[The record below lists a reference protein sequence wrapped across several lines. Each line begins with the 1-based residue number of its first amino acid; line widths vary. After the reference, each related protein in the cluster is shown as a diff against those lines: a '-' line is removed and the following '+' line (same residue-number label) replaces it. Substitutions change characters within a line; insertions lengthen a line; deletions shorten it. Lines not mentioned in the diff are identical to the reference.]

1 MLEQDWL
8 TLGAPALAGSLQ
20 QTPATGE
27 HSEPALIA
35 HRGCA
40 RENPENTIRAIE
52 TTSTVADAV
61 EVDVRRCKTGELVVL
76 HDERLDRLTTEHG
89 RVDQTPC
96 DTVMDLEVG
105 DSGETIPLLK
115 EVFEAVP
122 SAVTLVLDVKEPGLV
137 GDILTLN
144 SEYDHE
150 LLLSSF
156 HPPILEEIR
165 TTDPAAST
173 AYIVREST
181 VNRLFRPALPGLP
194 SWLYAP
200 EDVPGL
206 IEKTVALDCEAIH
219 PRYELC
225 LQTDLV
231 QQAHEADLR
240 VAPWTITTRREF
252 DALQAVGVDAVI
264 SDICTGVRR

>member
-1 MLEQDWL
+1 MLEQDWA
-8 TLGAPALAGSLQ
+8 TLGVSALAGRLQ
-20 QTPATGE
+20 PTPVAGE
-27 HSEPALIA
+27 HPEPELIA

-40 RENPENTIRAIE
+40 GENPENTIQAVE
-52 TTSTVADAV
+52 TASTVADAV

-89 RVDQTPC
+89 RVDQTPR
-96 DTVMDLEVG
+96 DTVLGLQIG
-105 DSGETIPLLK
+105 DSGETIPPLRD
-115 EVFEAVP
+115 VFEAVP
-122 SAVTLVLDVKEPGLV
+122 SGVNLVLDVKESGLV
-137 GDILTLN
+137 GDILTLH

-165 TTDPAAST
+165 TTDPAVST

-200 EDVPGL
+200 EDIPGL
-206 IEKTVALDCEAIH
+206 IEKTVALDCDAIH

-231 QQAHEADLR
+231 HRAHEADIR

-264 SDICTGVRR
+264 SDICTGIRR